1 MACGAFGS
9 MANLVPGR
17 SDNGKVIPTKGQ
29 SATDLSPRHYLQ
41 IRLQKEFRY
50 LLTVALGGSHSIT

>member
-1 MACGAFGS
+1 MI
-9 MANLVPGR
+9 VPI
-17 SDNGKVIPTKGQ
+17 NEQ
-29 SATDLSPRHYLQ
+29 SATDLSPRHSLQ